1 MLLVPSSSALC
12 LEGFIPTVFPEKLA
26 LGTFWDVFHLLR
38 DPELESS
45 IIQALHESKP
55 VLSLSARSQNS
66 ELIHA
71 FPNSYPELTL
81 LDAAAAGK
89 KITCPICLR
98 DSFGPE
104 LYKR

>member
-1 MLLVPSSSALC
+1 MRLHGSSACSLQLC
-12 LEGFIPTVFPEKLA
+12 PLPRGLYSHTSPRALA

-45 IIQALHESKP
+45 IIQALHESKT

-71 FPNSYPELTL
+71 FPNS
-81 LDAAAAGK
+81 
-89 KITCPICLR
+89 
-98 DSFGPE
+98 
-104 LYKR
+104 